1 MWKSPRR
8 PFYRCSSW
16 MKNDISVY
24 IHIPFCV
31 RKCLYCDFPSIIT
44 DPGKEKAYL
53 NALLK
58 EIEHC
63 AGLLKDKSIRTVYFG
78 GGTPSVTDPSYIKE
92 ILEAL
97 RGISDFNDSAEISM
111 ELNPGTVDEN
121 RLEIYLGS
129 GINRLS
135 MGLQSANDNELKALG
150 RIHTCAEFK
159 ESFRLLRK
167 AGAGNIN
174 IDIMTGIPYQ
184 TFNSLKNT
192 FNEVTALEPEHISV
206 YTLIMEPGT
215 PFYEMGEDKLN
226 LPSEEDG
233 IAFYEY
239 TEAFLESKGYKRYE
253 ISNYAKNGYE
263 CRHNLVYWDCGDY
276 LGFGSS
282 AASRIG
288 ERRYSN
294 VRDVDEYI
302 RNPVGNRAEDL
313 RLTKKELMSEVIFMG
328 LRKTDGISIRDF
340 EDRFGVSV
348 FKAYGKELEK
358 YMVPG
363 LILSDGKRLYFSKRG
378 MDVSNM
384 ILADFV

>member
-78 GGTPSVTDPSYIKE
+78 GGTPSVTDPAYIKS
-92 ILEAL
+92 ILEVL
-97 RGISDFNDSAEISM
+97 RRVSDISSNAEISM

-121 RLEIYLGS
+121 KLGIYLGS
-129 GINRLS
+129 GINRFS

-150 RIHTCAEFK
+150 RIHTFEEFK

-167 AGAGNIN
+167 AGAKNIN
-174 IDIMTGIPYQ
+174 VDIMTGIPYQ
-184 TFNSLKNT
+184 TFDSLKIT
-192 FNEVTALEPEHISV
+192 FNEVTALGPEHISA

-215 PFYEMGEDKLN
+215 PFYETGEEKLN

-239 TEAFLESKGYKRYE
+239 TEAFLEANGYKRYE

-302 RNPVGNRAEDL
+302 KAPVDNREEDL
-313 RLTKKELMSEVIFMG
+313 RLTKEELMSEFIFMG
-328 LRKTDGISIRDF
+328 LRKTGGINLDDFEERFGISVF
-340 EDRFGVSV
+340 E
-348 FKAYGKELEK
+348 AYEKTLEK
-358 YMVPG
+358 HMIRG
-363 LILSDGKRLYFSKRG
+363 LILVDGKRLYFSRRG
-378 MDVSNM
+378 MNVSNM